1 MSSKQVIGSPIPRR
15 KNVNILED
23 MADIAEAVKGTGLPE
38 EFFSEC
44 CRVHDQIY
52 ALCNYMNLSPVQVT
66 ILSVAVELTGEE
78 LNLLKM
84 ADYIGCPKARLH
96 SFYWDF
102 FFLKIINYLDT
113 YEIDGR
119 RQFLEVHDG
128 LIASWCKNRLYSAFG
143 PQQSQQES
151 SALASRVT
159 FKIHQYKDGVT
170 SSRTELKQ
178 YLDALI
184 TCYHPSELIAYIHC
198 LSVDCPYPALGLRV
212 LLLVSVF
219 DIEYASVNG
228 MTRVELSVFTCDGSV
243 GSSQHDLDEVLAYF
257 TGNHILEPD
266 GDTSIRMNRHE
277 LGTIS
282 EIIGFPLPDE
292 EDMIDYEALIAGDNS
307 KRFHKQYPLC

>member
-1 MSSKQVIGSPIPRR
+1 MNTKQVIGSPIPRR
-15 KNVNILED
+15 ENVNILED

-38 EFFSEC
+38 EFFSEH

-78 LNLLKM
+78 LNLRKM

-96 SFYWDF
+96 SFYWDY

-119 RQFLEVHDG
+119 RQFLEVRDG
-128 LIASWCKNRLYSAFG
+128 LIASWSKNRLYSAFG
-143 PQQSQQES
+143 PEQSQQES
-151 SALASRVT
+151 SALASRIT

-170 SSRTELKQ
+170 RSRTELRQ
-178 YLDALI
+178 YLDVLI
-184 TCYHPSELIAYIHC
+184 THYHSSQLIAYIHC
-198 LSVDCPYPALGLRV
+198 LSVDSPSPALGLRV

-228 MTRVELSVFTCDGSV
+228 MTRVELSAFTCDGSI
-243 GSSQHDLDEVLAYF
+243 GSSQHDLDEVLEYF
-257 TGNHILEPD
+257 TGNHILKPD
-266 GDTSIRMNRHE
+266 GDTSIRMNRQE
-277 LGTIS
+277 LGNIS

-292 EDMIDYEALIAGDNS
+292 EDSIDYEALVSGDNS
-307 KRFHKQYPLC
+307 KRFHKQSPLC

>member
-1 MSSKQVIGSPIPRR
+1 MNTKQVIGSPIPRR
-15 KNVNILED
+15 NNVNILED
-23 MADIAEAVKGTGLPE
+23 MADIAEVVKGTGLPE
-38 EFFSEC
+38 EFFSEH

-52 ALCNYMNLSPVQVT
+52 ALSNYMNLSPVQVT

-78 LNLLKM
+78 LNLRKM

-96 SFYWDF
+96 SFFWDF
-102 FFLKIINYLDT
+102 FLLKIINYLDT
-113 YEIDGR
+113 YEIDGKL
-119 RQFLEVHDG
+119 QFFEVHDG

-143 PQQSQQES
+143 SQQSQQES

-170 SSRTELKQ
+170 RSRTELRQ

-184 TCYHPSELIAYIHC
+184 THYHPNELVAYIHC
-198 LSVDCPYPALGLRV
+198 MSVGCPSPALGLRV

-219 DIEYASVNG
+219 DIEYASDKG
-228 MTRVELSVFTCDGSV
+228 MTREELSAFTCEERV

-257 TGNHILEPD
+257 IGNHILEPD
-266 GDTSIRMNRHE
+266 GDTSIRMNRQE

-292 EDMIDYEALIAGDNS
+292 EDMIDYEALVAGDNS
-307 KRFHKQYPLC
+307 KRFHKQSPLC